1 MVNFAGHEWY
11 IIGTDDAADGGVT
24 APEGCYTLFAKNN
37 DFGSTAFRTE
47 ENGGDSENS
56 TANHY
61 KDSDLY
67 NKLNEIADGFSTED
81 KANIVPRAELDNI
94 QGAPVTNQLLWPIGG
109 DRNNTSTNVDG
120 EAACLPTSIRE
131 FETVYWGRTGIITI
145 GDGYQYIDPDS
156 GESPEGETSSY
167 HYTVVAYETDG
178 SERWEST
185 IGVQGSA
192 WVSTATNEFAVR
204 PAMYVSA
211 EAFTGGAEASPVI
224 GNTVS
229 FAGHEWYII
238 GTGLGGVT
246 APAGCYT
253 LFAKNNDFG
262 STAFRAGASN
272 TDSTAN
278 YYKDSDLQKA
288 MEEIANSSLSAYKE
302 DIVARATLDGIAG
315 DSPSNQLLW
324 PVSEAE

>member
-1 MVNFAGHEWY
+1 M
-11 IIGTDDAADGGVT
+11 
-24 APEGCYTLFAKNN
+24 
-37 DFGSTAFRTE
+37 
-47 ENGGDSENS
+47 
-56 TANHY
+56 
-61 KDSDLY
+61 
-67 NKLNEIADGFSTED
+67 
-81 KANIVPRAELDNI
+81 
-94 QGAPVTNQLLWPIGG
+94 
-109 DRNNTSTNVDG
+109 
-120 EAACLPTSIRE
+120 
-131 FETVYWGRTGIITI
+131 TI

>member
-24 APEGCYTLFAKNN
+24 APE
-37 DFGSTAFRTE
+37 
-47 ENGGDSENS
+47 
-56 TANHY
+56 
-61 KDSDLY
+61 
-67 NKLNEIADGFSTED
+67 
-81 KANIVPRAELDNI
+81 
-94 QGAPVTNQLLWPIGG
+94 
-109 DRNNTSTNVDG
+109 
-120 EAACLPTSIRE
+120 
-131 FETVYWGRTGIITI
+131 
-145 GDGYQYIDPDS
+145 
-156 GESPEGETSSY
+156 
-167 HYTVVAYETDG
+167 
-178 SERWEST
+178 
-185 IGVQGSA
+185 
-192 WVSTATNEFAVR
+192 
-204 PAMYVSA
+204 
-211 EAFTGGAEASPVI
+211 
-224 GNTVS
+224 
-229 FAGHEWYII
+229 
-238 GTGLGGVT
+238 
-246 APAGCYT
+246 GCYT